1 MPRRRA
7 TTPLTRE
14 RVLAAALAA
23 ADADGIKGVTMRRLA
38 EDLDCEAMSLYH
50 YVPNKAGLI
59 DALIESVLMEIGGE
73 QHAAGEPAGD
83 WRAIIRH
90 RCLAARQVM
99 LRHPWAPTLFATHPD
114 TPPVM
119 FGFYEQFV
127 ATLVEGGFDYDLAH
141 RAIHSLGSLV
151 FGFTQVFED
160 NPHTRVQEGELA
172 QAVLQRLAIIDGH
185 RERLRAGQEA
195 HSGAGIGRTIRFGR
209 AAADRLQRRFCTTA
223 IDEANFML

>member
-7 TTPLTRE
+7 PQPLTRE

-50 YVPNKAGLI
+50 HIAGKSGLL
-59 DALIESVLMEIGGE
+59 DALVESVLMEIGAE
-73 QHAAGEPAGD
+73 QQAPGEPTGD

-90 RCLAARQVM
+90 RSLAARRVM
-99 LRHPWAPTLFATHPD
+99 QRHPWAPTMFATHPD
-114 TPPVM
+114 MPPTM

-127 ATLVEGGFDYDLAH
+127 GTLVDVGGFDYDLAH

-151 FGFTQVFED
+151 FGFTQELFEPD
-160 NPHTRVQEGELA
+160 GGSATEQPSPEEMMEMAKHMPHLLQIAASVPHDSEGMLSTCDT
-172 QAVLQRLAIIDGH
+172 QAEFEFTLDLLLDGLEARRLA
-185 RERLRAGQEA
+185 RASA
-195 HSGAGIGRTIRFGR
+195 
-209 AAADRLQRRFCTTA
+209 
-223 IDEANFML
+223 

>member
-151 FGFTQVFED
+151 FGFTQELFEPD
-160 NPHTRVQEGELA
+160 GGDSTEQPSPEEMMEMAKHMPHLLQIAASVPHDSEGMLSTCDT
-172 QAVLQRLAIIDGH
+172 QAEFEFTLDLLLDG
-185 RERLRAGQEA
+185 LEA
-195 HSGAGIGRTIRFGR
+195 HR
-209 AAADRLQRRFCTTA
+209 AARAA
-223 IDEANFML
+223 G